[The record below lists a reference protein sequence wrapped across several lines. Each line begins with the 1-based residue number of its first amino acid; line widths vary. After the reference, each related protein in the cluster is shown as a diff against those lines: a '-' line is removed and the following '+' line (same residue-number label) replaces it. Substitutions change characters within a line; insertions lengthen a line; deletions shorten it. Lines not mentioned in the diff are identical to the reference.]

1 MRNFLLILRKMPPI
15 PAGGLVPG
23 NPYIR
28 VHRGQGY
35 HLNPLTFIGMTNE
48 GFARFNVG
56 LGHRMSANPAAFNF
70 YNPGNA
76 NIPPAVVHAPAPPVA
91 PVAPVAPAAPVAP
104 GLWPPTGIPILD
116 NARDIGEVYDPPGG
130 DPLIN
135 IRNWDIIP
143 TGSRV
148 YVISGPH
155 VGNSGRFRY
164 TYLAEDIKQIFN
176 TQRAVRGLNCQ
187 LRVPDNNVEIGTA
200 NMLRP
205 GGYLIERAI
214 FMGTKNNDYGFSMRQ
229 LFNEGGRRRTKRSKH
244 SKRSKRSKKT
254 RRNNI

>member
-1 MRNFLLILRKMPPI
+1 MPPI
-15 PAGGLVPG
+15 PAGSLVPG
-23 NPYIR
+23 NPYIK
-28 VHRGQGY
+28 VNRGRGY
-35 HLNPLTFIGMTNE
+35 HSNPLTFIGMTNE

-76 NIPPAVVHAPAPPVA
+76 NIPPAVARAPAPPVA
-91 PVAPVAPAAPVAP
+91 PAAPAAPVAP

-116 NARDIGEVYDPPGG
+116 NAPYIGEVYDPPGG

-176 TQRAVRGLNCQ
+176 TQRATNGFNGQ
-187 LRVPDNNVEIGTA
+187 LRVPDNNVEIGTP
-200 NMLRP
+200 NRLRP
-205 GGYLIERAI
+205 DYLIERAI
-214 FMGTKNNDYGFSMRQ
+214 MGIKKNDYGYSMRT
-229 LFNEGGRRRTKRSKH
+229 LFGEGEGGRRRTKRRKR
-244 SKRSKRSKKT
+244 SKRAKRSKKT